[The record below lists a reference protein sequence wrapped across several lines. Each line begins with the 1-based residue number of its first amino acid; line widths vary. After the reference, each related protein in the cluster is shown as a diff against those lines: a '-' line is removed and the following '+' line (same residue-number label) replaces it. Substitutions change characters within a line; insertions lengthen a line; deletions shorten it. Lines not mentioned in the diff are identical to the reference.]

1 MIAVSDAWKAMHQR
15 FLLPETFV
23 EISCAIT
30 EVGVQEEAT
39 ANGEIQEIISDI
51 SGITGTSGEETVKR
65 YATLEPNLW
74 LLDGSRNVLPTEGP
88 YANAGYVSNMASTGS
103 VTLRLSKVH
112 TASIPGVTITWS
124 EEYGEYAT
132 VFTVTAK
139 NGNTVVA
146 ETTVTDN
153 KSNHSLVYLD
163 ISNYD
168 SLTVTVHAW
177 NIPDHRTRIDLVR
190 LGLDIT
196 FTKRDILHYTH
207 EQTGCLVSG
216 ELPKNSI
223 EFSLDNSDNRWNP
236 HNPTGLEQYLSERQ
250 RLTVR
255 YGMDI
260 DGTTEWIPA
269 GVFYLSE
276 WRTPANG
283 LEASF
288 VARDPFEFWLGQDNP
303 SAIFDQLSGLV
314 ETATRLSIPT
324 GCEIIM
330 DASMDNYSASYVGDG
345 TQAEIVQKAANAGG
359 CIIRCARDGNI
370 YIEPLNTT
378 QSDFIIT
385 AAMSYGY
392 PEMTLSKRL
401 AAVSVDYGKDLP
413 YVLTVG
419 TAGET
424 QTVDN
429 SFVRSEAQAAMVAQR
444 VKNALVS
451 RQSITGEFRADPR
464 LDVFDIVS
472 VESKYGVLS
481 PVVLTGIK
489 YDYSGVFK
497 ATYKGQV
504 LGEG

>member
-39 ANGEIQEIISDI
+39 ASGEIQEIISDI
-51 SGITGTSGEETVKR
+51 SGVTGTSGEETVKR

-74 LLDGSRNVLPTEGP
+74 LLDGSRNVVPTEGP
-88 YANAGYVSNMASTGS
+88 YANAGYVSNKANTGS

-124 EEYGEYAT
+124 REYGEYAT
-132 VFTVTAK
+132 AFTVTAK
-139 NGNTVVA
+139 KGTTVVA

-177 NIPDHRTRIDLVR
+177 SIPNHRTRIDLVR
-190 LGLDIT
+190 LGLDLT
-196 FTKRDILHYTH
+196 FTKQEILHYTH

-236 HNPTGLEQYLSERQ
+236 HNPTGLEQYLSEQQ

-288 VARDPFEFWLGQDNP
+288 VARDPFEFWLQQENP
-303 SAIFDQLSGLV
+303 SALTDQLSGLV
-314 ETATRLSIPT
+314 ETATSLTIPA
-324 GCEIIM
+324 GCAIIM
-330 DASMDNYSASYVGDG
+330 DASMNNYNAYYDGDG

-370 YIEPLNTT
+370 YIEPLSTK
-378 QSDFIIT
+378 QSDFTVTT
-385 AAMSYGY
+385 AISYGY

-401 AAVSVDYGKDLP
+401 AAVSVDYGANAP
-413 YVLTVG
+413 YVLNVG
-419 TAGET
+419 SVGET
-424 QTVDN
+424 QTVEN
-429 SFVRSEAQAAMVAQR
+429 SFITTKAQATMVAGR
-444 VKNALVS
+444 VKNALIS

-464 LDVFDIVS
+464 LDVFDVVS

-481 PVVLTGIK
+481 PVVLTSIK
-489 YDYSGVFK
+489 YDFSGAFK